1 MKKILT
7 FIISS
12 VLLLFVGLTSCENP
26 QPDGGNDVPGTE
38 TGTGSLMG
46 CITDFATGEPVPNA
60 NVQLRPTGEATLTG
74 NDGMYAFYDIKEG
87 NYSITVSK
95 AEYTDL
101 IDDYVIS
108 VKKGRNMRRDVQ
120 IEKIPTYIRFT
131 DMQGNDITDLD
142 FSTNTSMDMQSFNI
156 YNHGTVK
163 IECNVVYSCNWIV
176 SVSPSSCKIQPGS
189 STLIS
194 VKIDRSKLA
203 TGDNTT
209 KLYITSNNGSNVI
222 NVIAGSLA
230 GNPPSVNIY
239 PVDMITTTSA
249 RITAQVLSA
258 NNGIISDCGF
268 YYSTTPSPSKYDNVI
283 KLGPQSGTFTY
294 TLTNLKAGTKY
305 YVCAYANSNLGTG
318 SSTDVVFTTF
328 SGLPTCNTTTVTNM
342 YPTTAKA
349 ISSAYSNDGS
359 EIIEKGFCWDT
370 SSSPTIN
377 SNKVSYLVGGDGT
390 FSEYLYPLSA
400 NTTYFVRSYAKSE
413 FGVSYGPQMTFTSLS
428 GLATVTTTAARL
440 VGDKIVTGGNV
451 LDDAGTFV
459 VDRGVCYGSSPNPN
473 LSWRFEHT
481 YDGYGIGSF
490 TSEIPLSFLNFSGYV
505 YIRAYVTTDY
515 GTSYG
520 EQVKI
525 YVY

>member
-60 NVQLRPTGEATLTG
+60 NVQLRPTGETTLTG

-87 NYSITVSK
+87 DYSITVSK

-131 DMQGNDITDLD
+131 DMQGNDISKLD
-142 FSTNTSMDMQSFNI
+142 FNTNSSIDILSFNI
-156 YNHGTVK
+156 YNNGTVT
-163 IECNVVYSCNWIV
+163 IDCEVLYSCSWIT
-176 SVSPSSCKIQPGS
+176 SVSPSNCTLLPGKN
-189 STLIS
+189 IIVV

-203 TGDNTT
+203 IGENVT
-209 KLYITSNNGSNVI
+209 KLYISSNNGSNVI
-222 NVIAGSLA
+222 DVVANSYA
-230 GNPPSVNIY
+230 GNPPTLQIY
-239 PVDMITTTSA
+239 PVEQ
-249 RITAQVLSA
+249 ITANSAILSTKVLDN
-258 NNGIISDCGF
+258 NNGVIYECGF
-268 YYSTTPSPSKYDNVI
+268 CYSTYPSPTIDNQVVSTGARDGI
-283 KLGPQSGTFTY
+283 FSLNIESLQP
-294 TLTNLKAGTKY
+294 GTKY
-305 YVCAYANSNLGTG
+305 YVRAFAKSNLGIG
-318 SSTDVVFTTF
+318 YSSELMFTTLI
-328 SGLPTCNTTTVTNM
+328 GLPICEKTV
-342 YPTTAKA
+342 
-349 ISSAYSNDGS
+349 ISNIGTDIATGTSFAYDNND
-359 EIIEKGFCWDT
+359 IKVIEKGLCWSDSHT
-370 SSSPTIN
+370 PTIN
-377 SNKVSYLVGGDGT
+377 DNIALSGT
-390 FSEYLYPLSA
+390 TREGEIYEWLFPLMP
-400 NTTYFVRSYAKSE
+400 NTIYRVRSFAKSE
-413 FGVSYGPQMTFTSLS
+413 YGISYGPETTFTTSN
-428 GLATVTTTAARL
+428 GMPTVTTTAARL

-451 LDDAGTFV
+451 LDDAGAFV

-473 LSWRFEHT
+473 LSWSFEHT

-490 TSEIPLSFLNFSGYV
+490 TSEIPLSFLDFSGYV
-505 YIRAYVTTDY
+505 YIRAYATTDY